1 MPRLSLWRPEKGND
15 YKFVDRLVGEH
26 IYAGGTG
33 VFIHKY
39 IGVYDQGETI
49 NPDGTVNKADATK
62 PNYASKKSTDPK
74 NIVAETKIQDL
85 LFLENRDRKY
95 DEIVYDMRGVYQP
108 QDNDFDLTQF
118 GMFLSAD
125 NIYMTFHLND
135 HMTIL
140 GRKIMSGDVLELPH
154 LADDTGLDNS
164 AGPIRK
170 FYVVEDVVR
179 EAGGFDANWWP
190 HMIRVKCQALQD
202 TVEYRDILG
211 DGDDADDL
219 KNILSTYS
227 SEIDISEA
235 VLEQAENEVP
245 KHGFDT
251 AHLYFNETE
260 KKKGIFLED
269 AVPDNGAS
277 VVGSGATFPTNATDG
292 AYYLRTDYTP
302 HRLYKKSGNHWLKV
316 EDDQRGIWAAGN
328 AILHKFTKNTNLII
342 DGNTGATIPSK
353 QGISKA
359 VKPKS
364 DF

>member
-1 MPRLSLWRPEKGND
+1 MPRLSLWRPKKGND

-49 NPDGTVNKADATK
+49 NPDGTVDKADATQ
-62 PNYASKKSTDPK
+62 PNYAAKKSTDPK

-95 DEIVYDMRGVYQP
+95 DETVYDMRGVYQP

-154 LADDTGLDNS
+154 LSDDTGLDNS

-190 HMIRVKCQALQD
+190 HLIRVKCQALQD

-211 DGDDADDL
+211 DGDNADDL
-219 KNILSTYS
+219 KHILSTYDA
-227 SEIDISEA
+227 EIDISEA
-235 VLEQAENEVP
+235 ILEQAANEVP

-251 AHLYFNETE
+251 AHLYFNETD
-260 KKKGIFLED
+260 KKKGVFLDD

-277 VVGSGATFPTNATDG
+277 VVGSGATFPVNAVEG

-302 HRLYKKSGNHWLKV
+302 HRLFKKSADHWLKV

-328 AILHKFTKNTNLII
+328 AILHKFTQNTTLIV
-342 DGNTGATIPSK
+342 DGNTGASIPSK

-364 DF
+364 DL